1 VHWNLIEMKASKAG
15 KKKPIKKKA
24 AGDEAKGNA
33 PAQKDAGFRAGCKYR
48 KEEDSSEASSS
59 SDECSESDSSRAGVG
74 GEGEQPG
81 DMGGKEGEHKKRMK
95 KKLKKLRVNLS
106 MCKYKVIKEM
116 VEWLGWSTTENE
128 TDWQVWWTDMSV
140 GEERCMRL
148 RRPQK
153 LNHFP
158 GMTEVAHKCNLA
170 RNLNRLRAVLPELYN
185 FHPETFNLPVD
196 YLAFEHAALG
206 DMEQRKGK
214 GGKSNKTYIIKPDD
228 GACGVGI
235 FITRQEERALSSE

>member
-1 VHWNLIEMKASKAG
+1 MHWNLIEMKASKAG

-33 PAQKDAGFRAGCKYR
+33 TAQKDAGFRAGCKHKER
-48 KEEDSSEASSS
+48 KEEDFYSSEASSEAS

-95 KKLKKLRVNLS
+95 KKLKKLRVNLT

-116 VEWLGWSTTENE
+116 VEWLGWSPTENE

-158 GMTEVAHKCNLA
+158 GMTEVAH
-170 RNLNRLRAVLPELYN
+170 
-185 FHPETFNLPVD
+185 
-196 YLAFEHAALG
+196 
-206 DMEQRKGK
+206 
-214 GGKSNKTYIIKPDD
+214 
-228 GACGVGI
+228 
-235 FITRQEERALSSE
+235 